1 MNKIFNF
8 FKKLTSHS
16 DKPYFFSSLFF
27 AILFLSLLIL
37 KFVFSWNPPTASP
50 PNPAGQTLFAD
61 SNNRIGMGTTT
72 PNYFLTISSSTDS
85 LLGLN
90 RVGAANP
97 VIFKVGTDSALII
110 NASSTDVLTLK
121 NGNVGIGTTTPGA
134 KLHVMDNS
142 GAWTLATFQ
151 GQGRK
156 LYINDEIS
164 NNLVSIVART
174 NIDATTDLAIG
185 SGVEKQLFLQGSTGN
200 VGIGTTGPSVPLHI
214 GTDNANSAPT
224 VSDIRSKA
232 YFRAGGNG
240 QWNGNVFFGSAAG
253 ENFFWQQSGKWDAA
267 NGQLAGYPYS
277 INPLGGNVGIGTTTP
292 GYKLQVGAS
301 GDGTSAI
308 ANAWN
313 VFSDIRKK
321 EDVSIITDALNKT
334 LNLQGVSFK
343 WKDSDKQSL
352 GFIAQD
358 VEKVLPEI
366 VSADEQGYKS
376 LDYSKIT
383 PVLVEAIKEQQK
395 KIEELENK
403 INFCLQK

>member
-200 VGIGTTGPSVPLHI
+200 VGIGTTAPGQKLSIANNNWI
-214 GTDNANSAPT
+214 GWVNGAGNATWTNLVVNALNDFYVQYPAGQNLIIRNTDSTEMARFNSA
-224 VSDIRSKA
+224 
-232 YFRAGGNG
+232 
-240 QWNGNVFFGSAAG
+240 
-253 ENFFWQQSGKWDAA
+253 
-267 NGQLAGYPYS
+267 
-277 INPLGGNVGIGTTTP
+277 GNVGIGTTTP